1 MGIGLLRLA
10 KALSLALLV
19 ASQIGCAGLQPKKAT
34 VRVTITTGIVNLDA
48 TIDYE
53 KKEEQENNFV
63 QSALKRGKFS
73 LMSSPEDI
81 LLEIDT
87 SNAVLR
93 DQFTSALI
101 QVRSS
106 SGQLLSAS
114 TFPAQ
119 IINGVATFSDVNEVI
134 EWLDAFAVDTGS
146 VTVGL
151 PGVSVSPPSQG
162 WYTVSSRL
170 VMNSSVLASA
180 SASAFV
186 DAGGTNPPTYEN

>member
-1 MGIGLLRLA
+1 MEIGLVKLA
-10 KALSLALLV
+10 KTLSLVLLV

-34 VRVTITTGIVNLDA
+34 IRVEITTGIVNLDA

-53 KKEEQENNFV
+53 KKEEQENSFV

-81 LLEIDT
+81 LLEIDA

-106 SGQLLSAS
+106 SGQLLAAS
-114 TFPAQ
+114 TFSAK
-119 IINGVATFSDVNEVI
+119 IINGVAAFSDVNEVI
-134 EWLDAFAVDTGS
+134 EWLDEFAVDTGS
-146 VTVGL
+146 VTVGVS
-151 PGVSVSPPSQG
+151 GVSVSPPSQG

-186 DAGGTNPPTYEN
+186 EAGGTNPPRHEN